1 MLGSIGQLQGINN
14 QMASRLHRHLAESRD
29 QVDQLVASILEHR
42 FQEAT
47 TTESRRAAERESDS
61 RASLARDAIAQ
72 VGEAAGVLLTAKGL
86 TPEMAEVVGTL
97 SQSPTLLETLRE
109 PAVLKCELGLFRIG
123 NSASKLALV

>member
-1 MLGSIGQLQGINN
+1 VLGSIGQLQGINN
-14 QMASRLHRHLAESRD
+14 QMASRLHRQLAESRD

-86 TPEMAEVVGTL
+86 TPEMAEPGFD
-97 SQSPTLLETLRE
+97 SS
-109 PAVLKCELGLFRIG
+109 
-123 NSASKLALV
+123 